1 MTDEEIALGVNLPS
15 GWVRD
20 SETLFLHSSGVRIER
35 RCYRKQ
41 EGWNLVPVDLDRA
54 VIQFTPDSAGL
65 RKAFA
70 TFAGGALGPSKSEPS
85 PRYKAARQDE
95 KPEEPSDEEDESEDS
110 TEESP

>member
-1 MTDEEIALGVNLPS
+1 MSDEEIAPGVHLPP
-15 GWVRD
+15 GWVKD
-20 SETLFLHSSGVRIER
+20 SETLFLHSNGVRIER

-41 EGWNLVPVDLDRA
+41 DGWNLVPVDLDRA

-70 TFAGGALGPSKSEPS
+70 AFVGGALGPSESEPS

-95 KPEEPSDEEDESEDS
+95 TPEESSEEEDESDDS
-110 TEESP
+110 AEESA